1 MTPDEK
7 SGVISFPA
15 GPGARLSNM
24 VLIGSRV
31 KHVWSGCGEKLRLFC
46 GA

>member
-15 GPGARLSNM
+15 VPGAKLSNM
-24 VLIGSRV
+24 VLVGRRV
-31 KHVWSGCGEKLRLFC
+31 KLVWSGCS
-46 GA
+46 